1 MKLAD
6 FIGLP
11 WEVGGRSFDGID
23 CGGLC
28 MLAARHLYGIE
39 IPDMW
44 KYDETNN
51 LAITIKVLQDLYTLA
66 SQIDKPCNG
75 DVISLQFSPGY
86 VHYGLFVDGRMLHI
100 SEDTRSRLSRRA
112 PRLNDNIAYWRF
124 GRGGEHK
131 WV

>member
-1 MKLAD
+1 MRLTD
-6 FIGLP
+6 FIGIP
-11 WEVGGRSFDGID
+11 WKVGGRDFDGID

-75 DVISLQFSPGY
+75 DVISLQLSSGY
-86 VHYGLFVDGRMLHI
+86 VHYGLFINGRMLHI
-100 SEDTRSRLSRRA
+100 SENTRSRLTRRA

-124 GRGGEHK
+124 GRGGDHK
-131 WV
+131 WA